1 MTDTTAQMLTTADG
15 RPLKSALASAQAHA
29 KWRAFF
35 LVAPLLA
42 FICITFV
49 SPIAQMLLR
58 SVYNPSFSEAAP
70 SLVAWFDEHPQGS
83 EIDESAYAAL
93 ASDLKLMREQ
103 KTPGSAGTRINY
115 DVSGS
120 RSMFTGAARKADG
133 LEPPYKEAILA
144 IDKDWEDPMLW
155 RAMRS
160 ASATYTADF
169 YLAAIDRTRDE
180 NGDIIR
186 VDENRRIYVT
196 LFKKTLMISALI
208 TVLCLILAYPI
219 AHLLAILPLAKSNLL
234 MIFVLLPFWTSL
246 LVRTTSWI
254 VLLQSEGVVNN
265 VLVALG
271 IVGPDGRIQMIY
283 NQMGTIIAMTHI
295 LLPFMVLPLY
305 SVMRPINPSYVRAA
319 RSLGATSWT
328 AFRRVYLPQTVP
340 GIGAGALLV
349 FILAV
354 GYYITP
360 ALVGGSSGQLIS
372 NLIAFHMQKSLNW
385 SLAAAL
391 AALLLGSVLILY
403 WLYDR
408 LVGIDNLKLG

>member
-1 MTDTTAQMLTTADG
+1 MTDTNAEMLTTADG
-15 RPLKSALASAQAHA
+15 RPLKAALASAQSHA

-93 ASDLKLMREQ
+93 AADLKLMKEQ

-133 LEPPYKEAILA
+133 FEPPYKEAILA
-144 IDKDWEDPMLW
+144 VDKGWDDPMLW

-169 YLAAIDRTRDE
+169 YLAALDRTRDE

-196 LFKKTLMISALI
+196 LFQKTLMISALI

-271 IVGPDGRIQMIY
+271 IIGPDGRIQMIY

-319 RSLGATSWT
+319 RVAGRHKLD
-328 AFRRVYLPQTVP
+328 RVPP
-340 GIGAGALLV
+340 GIPAADGAGHRGRG
-349 FILAV
+349 AV
-354 GYYITP
+354 GLHP
-360 ALVGGSSGQLIS
+360 GGR
-372 NLIAFHMQKSLNW
+372 
-385 SLAAAL
+385 
-391 AALLLGSVLILY
+391 LLHHARPGR
-403 WLYDR
+403 R
-408 LVGIDNLKLG
+408 LVGAADFQPHRLPHAEIAELVAGGRAGGAAAGQRPDPLLAV